1 MVQKVAWYPLS
12 VMRAVSMAT
21 HTELQMTGEY
31 SAHDY
36 STHSSMH
43 QTAVVTSLQAV
54 KSEQAT
60 QCFMDCN
67 DPWHEGDM
75 SVST

>member
-36 STHSSMH
+36 SMYSSTH
-43 QTAVVTSLQAV
+43 QTAVVASLQAV
-54 KSEQAT
+54 KSE
-60 QCFMDCN
+60 
-67 DPWHEGDM
+67 
-75 SVST
+75 